1 MNMANKKMS
10 LFALLACAAL
20 VLSACGAASPAEPTA
35 DPNAVFTQVAETV
48 MVSMTQTAE
57 AMPPTLTPEPT
68 ATMAPTL
75 PPIPTVDVQ
84 ATQVVA
90 PTIPVG
96 PTATVQ
102 RFGDSAQYNTQTP
115 GDGKVFKKG
124 EEFQFVVCF
133 SNNGSSTWNTKYYLE
148 WVSGNRLWSDTKY
161 FYVGEEVKPGEKWCF
176 YSPAV
181 APYNPGIYTTR
192 WYMKNPDGEFMH
204 EVYFTYSV
212 E

>member
-10 LFALLACAAL
+10 LFALLACATL
-20 VLSACGAASPAEPTA
+20 LLSACGAAAPAEPTA
-35 DPNAVFTQVAETV
+35 DPNAIFTQVAETV

-57 AMPPTLTPEPT
+57 AMPPTPTPEPT

-75 PPIPTVDVQ
+75 PPVPTVDLQ

-115 GDGKVFKKG
+115 VDGKVFKKG
-124 EEFQFVVCF
+124 EQFQFVV
-133 SNNGSSTWNTKYYLE
+133 
-148 WVSGNRLWSDTKY
+148 
-161 FYVGEEVKPGEKWCF
+161 
-176 YSPAV
+176 
-181 APYNPGIYTTR
+181 
-192 WYMKNPDGEFMH
+192 
-204 EVYFTYSV
+204 
-212 E
+212 